1 MAKKAQRKSK
11 AKKSAS
17 LYTYRGGQKI
27 ELKKLPDQFVV
38 RQLPNALPPSMTTHE
53 QVSGGSV
60 RVHCDE
66 KKLESLMTEARNSVP
81 AHHGYEQTESG
92 DSFLITDRIIV
103 TFKQTPSVE
112 ELGEFLGKYALH
124 VVERWEDNEFLLR
137 LTNDTGMNPVKL
149 VVQLHENET
158 NVEAVDHDLNMVV
171 NASQVS
177 LPTDPSYRNQW
188 HLHRQLPA
196 ACCFGL

>member
-81 AHHGYEQTESG
+81 
-92 DSFLITDRIIV
+92 RIMA
-103 TFKQTPSVE
+103 TS
-112 ELGEFLGKYALH
+112 
-124 VVERWEDNEFLLR
+124 
-137 LTNDTGMNPVKL
+137 KL
-149 VVQLHENET
+149 K
-158 NVEAVDHDLNMVV
+158 
-171 NASQVS
+171 
-177 LPTDPSYRNQW
+177 
-188 HLHRQLPA
+188 A
-196 ACCFGL
+196 ATAF